1 MKDIFLVSFEYIN
14 VCVLLT
20 NKAHQRTMLVALF
33 MLIMCTCNHNMY
45 SQVIQKGRV
54 VLMSSGK
61 TQVGGVQIMAIG
73 ASPTDSDK
81 EGNFELN
88 FPEAL
93 PGDPLMNLK
102 IHKKGYEIVNADKLS
117 NWNLT
122 DDHMLNIVVGITNQL
137 DSLRRIYYNLG
148 QSNFHKKYL
157 VAIKQ
162 LELLK
167 KEGQNNQVLYRSK
180 LDSLNNELS
189 TYQKK
194 LETYSYR
201 FARIDR
207 DNILEHEKH
216 AIKLL
221 DDGDIEGAIKIYEDM
236 ELENLLLNKLT
247 IKNENQE
254 DLALLIPLILNKFL
268 LHSKNKDLV
277 ACDSL
282 QKIILDGANNIESKI
297 TVVKH
302 YVSIG
307 NKEMTQKI
315 FNRLLNECSS
325 LNDVLLLERYYTELV
340 LQQKKDSKGKA
351 INEEPILN
359 RINDR
364 KDFFSIQE
372 KYLK

>member
-14 VCVLLT
+14 VCILLT

-102 IHKKGYEIVNADKLS
+102 IHKKGYEIVNADKIS

-148 QSNFHKKYL
+148 QSNFHKKY
-157 VAIKQ
+157 
-162 LELLK
+162 
-167 KEGQNNQVLYRSK
+167 
-180 LDSLNNELS
+180 
-189 TYQKK
+189 
-194 LETYSYR
+194 
-201 FARIDR
+201 
-207 DNILEHEKH
+207 
-216 AIKLL
+216 
-221 DDGDIEGAIKIYEDM
+221 
-236 ELENLLLNKLT
+236 
-247 IKNENQE
+247 
-254 DLALLIPLILNKFL
+254 
-268 LHSKNKDLV
+268 
-277 ACDSL
+277 
-282 QKIILDGANNIESKI
+282 
-297 TVVKH
+297 
-302 YVSIG
+302 
-307 NKEMTQKI
+307 
-315 FNRLLNECSS
+315 
-325 LNDVLLLERYYTELV
+325 
-340 LQQKKDSKGKA
+340 
-351 INEEPILN
+351 EE
-359 RINDR
+359 
-364 KDFFSIQE
+364 
-372 KYLK
+372 